1 MRKRYNNKQIEDWA
15 TIAVKDSLSMTDTLS
30 QFIKEN
36 DKTPSWD
43 GEVLIYKSN
52 RTDKKDIIGKVTV
65 QIKGEM
71 ADNINR
77 EECSFS
83 VDMADLVNYKNDGGT
98 IYFVVLIDKKIQAK
112 ERSFMTH

>member
-1 MRKRYNNKQIEDWA
+1 MRKKYNNKQIEDWA
-15 TIAVKDSLSMTDTLS
+15 TIVVKDCLSMTDTLS

-52 RTDKKDIIGKVTV
+52 SADKKEDIVGKVTV
-65 QIKGEM
+65 QVKGEM

-77 EECSFS
+77 KECSFS
-83 VDMADLVNYKNDGGT
+83 VDMADLVNYKNDGVRF
-98 IYFVVLIDKKIQAK
+98 IL
-112 ERSFMTH
+112 SC